1 MISDKEIFD
10 IALAKRDEYETK
22 RKERN
27 KKLAVGFTALG
38 CAVLVAAGGAAL
50 KKTGSK
56 IFAGKSSEQASN
68 EVQVIDGTDIED
80 YSYLLAYGNGTDTE
94 EITGNSGYENSNSK
108 EIDENTREEMTETD
122 GRGGAPSVKPG
133 DENRLYETTAKPAER
148 KTEQNTDVVSTPKK
162 ESGTPSADGG
172 SEAVYGG
179 VYANNYLSSKNISGL
194 CVKIKGTG
202 ITDDELEKYIKENAK
217 SIVSGIA
224 FDSKYGGNGEYK
236 ICTKGYS
243 HLTTDENGLWI
254 NIDFVDCIITKNGK
268 IVGIV
273 TVFKDNGKLHNS
285 VAYGGA
291 AFGNLQKA
299 FDENPGKE
307 LVFVY
312 DGMTPEILISPDN
325 KMYFNPCAVEYDKG
339 FDYYSAF
346 RTEGNTFSSED
357 LKNNFIKIEF

>member
-1 MISDKEIFD
+1 MSMKSDNEIFD
-10 IALAKRDEYETK
+10 LVMAKRDEYEEK
-22 RKERN
+22 RKIRN
-27 KKLAVGFTALG
+27 KKIAVSAAAFGCVALMAG
-38 CAVLVAAGGAAL
+38 AVLVIKNPGDKIIS
-50 KKTGSK
+50 KKSTES
-56 IFAGKSSEQASN
+56 ASN
-68 EVQVIDGTDIED
+68 KVQVVDGGGSED
-80 YSYLLAYGNGTDTE
+80 YSYLLGYEEVSDSE
-94 EITGNSGYENSNSK
+94 EIY
-108 EIDENTREEMTETD
+108 ENTRKEITETD
-122 GRGGAPSVKPG
+122 DRGGAPFVKPD

-148 KTEQNTDVVSTPKK
+148 KTEQKTDVVSTPKK
-162 ESGTPSADGG
+162 DGGVLSADGG
-172 SEAVYGG
+172 NEAVYGG
-179 VYANNYLSSKNISGL
+179 DYANNYLSSKSISGL
-194 CVKIKGTG
+194 CVKIKGTS

-254 NIDFVDCIITKNGK
+254 NLDFVDCIITKSGK

-285 VAYGGA
+285 VAYGGT
-291 AFGNLQKA
+291 AFDNLQRA

-312 DGMTPEILISPDN
+312 DGMTPEIIISPDN
-325 KMYFNPCAVEYDKG
+325 KMYFNPCAVGYEKG

-346 RTEGNTFSSED
+346 RTEGNTFSSTE
-357 LKNNFIKIEF
+357 LKNNLINVDI